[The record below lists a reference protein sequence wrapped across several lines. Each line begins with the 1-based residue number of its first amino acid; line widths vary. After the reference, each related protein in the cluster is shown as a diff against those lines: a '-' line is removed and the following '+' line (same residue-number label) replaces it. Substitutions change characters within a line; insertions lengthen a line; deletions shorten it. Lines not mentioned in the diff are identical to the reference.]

1 MAEVSNRN
9 NNLVLPSFLAAAIA
23 LVFVGLVWASVNN
36 ESMMGGM
43 MHQDEST
50 GFPVGTYISLFGVL
64 LVVVALI
71 LIIAT
76 RPREAP
82 VAQAQPYVPYQQ
94 PHTEVVDENV
104 TEEDMHRLTLRLLAG
119 DERKMFRRIVD
130 AGGEVLQKDLVAEG
144 VFSRAKVTRLLDKLE
159 RKDLIV
165 RERFGS
171 TNLVRIS
178 KDIGK

>member
-9 NNLVLPSFLAAAIA
+9 NNLILPSFLAAAIA

-36 ESMMGGM
+36 ESIMGGM
-43 MHQDEST
+43 MRQDESA

-71 LIIAT
+71 LIVVT

-82 VAQAQPYVPYQQ
+82 VAQAQPHMPDQHPQ
-94 PHTEVVDENV
+94 TEVGTENV

-159 RKDLIV
+159 RKGLIV

-171 TNLVRIS
+171 TNLVRVS